1 VLRVSGVRTVVVSW
15 QPEQDRF
22 EARGT
27 HPVTIP
33 INAPHGD
40 GPATG
45 FSATELLLAG
55 AGSCSTWDVVEIMR
69 KARQDLRGL
78 DVEVVG
84 EQAVT
89 EPWQYDRLRLRYTFR
104 GHGIS
109 RERAER
115 AVALSVEKY
124 CSVLATLRGV
134 AKIETEV
141 VVIDEPAG
149 EPTTTAS
156 TAEGPAIDDDL
167 PPGLP
172 DLD

>member
-1 VLRVSGVRTVVVSW
+1 MRTVTVTW

-40 GPATG
+40 GPSTG

-69 KARQDLRGL
+69 KARQDLTGL
-78 DVEVVG
+78 EVQVVG
-84 EQAVT
+84 EQAAE
-89 EPWQYDRLRLRYTFR
+89 EPWEYRRLWLRFTFHGR
-104 GHGIS
+104 GIS
-109 RERAER
+109 QERAER

-134 AKIETEV
+134 ATIETEV
-141 VVIDEPAG
+141 VVVEVGADADADAG
-149 EPTTTAS
+149 EPPSYPPTA
-156 TAEGPAIDDDL
+156 DDDL
-167 PPGLP
+167 PPA
-172 DLD
+172 